1 MEIREGIKYEY
12 ELGKFATVKQSLSN
26 PKQFY
31 AIFEDARSASGDYSV
46 SAWVKDF
53 ESGSLK
59 LIEYPYK
66 VGDWVFDINSRYI
79 SIREPVLQILEISN
93 NQIWCNDDRFFGKS
107 RQSVEEF
114 NTCYRPAFKHEIPTN
129 TNQVIVE
136 NMDYLIPFIDKL
148 NEKRI

>member
-12 ELGKFATVKQSLSN
+12 KPGKFATVKQSLSN

-53 ESGSLK
+53 KSGSLK

-66 VGDWVFDINSRYI
+66 VGDWVVITKYEYGDPEGTIVQVE
-79 SIREPVLQILEISN
+79 SIRNNEAVNYTPVIKIG
-93 NQIWCNDDRFFGKS
+93 RFYGASF
-107 RQSVEEF
+107 EAI
-114 NTCYRPAFKHEIPTN
+114 RPAFKEEIPN
-129 TNQVIVE
+129 YKQKVVKE
-136 NMDYLIPFIDKL
+136 NYDYLIPILTEL
-148 NEKRI
+148 NE

>member
-31 AIFEDARSASGDYSV
+31 AIFEDDGSMCGDYSV

-53 ESGSLK
+53 KSGSLK

-66 VGDWVFDINSRYI
+66 VGDWVVDINNRYTT
-79 SIREPVLQILEISN
+79 IREPILQIMEISN
-93 NQIWCNDDRFFGKS
+93 GEIWCNDDRSFGKS
-107 RQSVEEF
+107 KQSIKDF
-114 NTCYRPAFKHEIPTN
+114 NEVYRPAFKEEIPN
-129 TNQVIVE
+129 YKQKVVKE
-136 NMDYLIPFIDKL
+136 NYDYLIPILTKL
-148 NEKRI
+148 NE